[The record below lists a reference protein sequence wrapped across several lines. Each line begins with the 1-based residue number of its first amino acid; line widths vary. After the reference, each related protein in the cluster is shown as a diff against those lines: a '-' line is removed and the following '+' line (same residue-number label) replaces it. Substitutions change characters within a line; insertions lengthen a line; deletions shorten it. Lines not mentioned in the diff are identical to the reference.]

1 MALLI
6 TERAVRDRRRGVVGW
21 AVGLA
26 LYVAIMSSVYPS
38 IQNSDMQRALRSYP
52 DQLKAFFGGAQSFDF
67 STGAGYLNVELFS
80 LVVPALLVVV
90 AIAYGAATL
99 AGEQE
104 KGTLDLLL
112 ANPVSRR
119 RVVLEKVLGLV
130 ATVLVL
136 AAVIAGS
143 VILTAVF
150 VDLGVGSANVV
161 IALLGAALLAILT
174 GLLAM
179 LVGAATGS
187 RAFAVGVPA
196 VVFVASY
203 LISGLSGL
211 VSALHPLRLVSPF
224 YLANGTTP
232 LQHGLPVANYGVL
245 LAVCVL
251 LLGVT
256 VAVFDQR
263 NLAR

>member
-1 MALLI
+1 VALLI

-26 LYVAIMSSVYPS
+26 LYVAIMASVYPA
-38 IQNSDMQRALRSYP
+38 IQNSDMQRAIRHYP
-52 DQLKAFFGGAQSFDF
+52 EQLKAFFGGAQSFDF

-90 AIAYGAATL
+90 AIAFGAATL

-104 KGTLDLLL
+104 TGTLDLLL

-143 VILTAVF
+143 VLLTGVF
-150 VDLGVGSANVV
+150 VDLGVDAAHVG
-161 IALLGAALLAILT
+161 IASLGAALLASLT

-179 LVGAATGS
+179 LVGAATGRHS
-187 RAFAVGVPA
+187 LALGIPA
-196 VVFVASY
+196 AVFVASY
-203 LISGLSGL
+203 LMMGLAGL
-211 VSALHPLRLVSPF
+211 VESLHSLRLASPF
-224 YLANGTTP
+224 YHANGTTP
-232 LQHGLPVANYGVL
+232 LKNGLPIANYGIL
-245 LAVCVL
+245 LAACVV

-256 VAVFDQR
+256 VTVFERR